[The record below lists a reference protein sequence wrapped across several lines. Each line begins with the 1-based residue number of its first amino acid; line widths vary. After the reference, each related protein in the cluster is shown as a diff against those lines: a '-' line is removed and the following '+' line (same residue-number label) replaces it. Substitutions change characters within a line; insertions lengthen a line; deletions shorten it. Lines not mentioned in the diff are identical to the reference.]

1 MLANLAARKQLTNK
15 VAGIVLLGQDGLS
28 TGNTR
33 AEMTATLSTT
43 SIKLRDEGLAA
54 GFRALELLLLRIGR
68 RMPTEQLEG

>member
-1 MLANLAARKQLTNK
+1 MLANL
-15 VAGIVLLGQDGLS
+15 AGIVLLGQDGLS

-43 SIKLRDEGLAA
+43 GIKLRDEGLAA